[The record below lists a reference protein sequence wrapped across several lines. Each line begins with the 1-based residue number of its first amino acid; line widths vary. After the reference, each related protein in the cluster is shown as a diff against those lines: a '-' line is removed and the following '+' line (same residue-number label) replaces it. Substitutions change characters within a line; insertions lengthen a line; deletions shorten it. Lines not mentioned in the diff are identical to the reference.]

1 MSSFNDCES
10 AKRLLQ
16 ALDEG
21 KLDYLFQTAHVD
33 YAERDG
39 LAGTSTTLGLP
50 REDVIHLVAAI
61 RRAQGLTI
69 LAGAWGDYSA
79 WITISAGM
87 VQLLH
92 EIDVRADFDFA
103 SGSELPE
110 DEIRALQNHILIEEV
125 LPLGLTYEELSRA
138 NDLERT
144 HARSAARRMLAEGTE
159 PETDYERWVLQFFN
173 LMQRLPELAAEPL
186 TVQRLLELHAML
198 ALDKSQ
204 GGVLRTED
212 TVHDVGPGLSSH
224 EAGIPARRIMSE
236 MSAIAAYGTG
246 EQKPYVHP
254 MIKTLVYF
262 YWIRRI
268 QPFQVAN
275 ALFAR
280 LVIHIFEYQQGYPT
294 LPLTPLTRTAASEW
308 AVPPA
313 GGSEA
318 RYDATT
324 FVIKRLQLFLNA
336 YLEAERELA
345 DAKRRYQ
352 ALCARF
358 EPLNVNHRQAR
369 ILDEALAVPTKVFT
383 IKRHARL
390 RGLAYETARQDFTQL
405 VNAGYLEL
413 QKRGRLFE
421 FRLAQDAERKIATKL
436 GQGPLYLR

>member
-10 AKRLLQ
+10 AIRLLQ
-16 ALDEG
+16 ALDDG
-21 KLDYLFQTAHVD
+21 KLDYLFQTAHID

-39 LAGTSTTLGLP
+39 LAGTGLAVGLP
-50 REDVIHLVAAI
+50 REDVTHLVAAI
-61 RRAQGLTI
+61 RRAQGLAI
-69 LAGAWGDYSA
+69 LAGAWGDYTA
-79 WITISAGM
+79 WVTISAGM

-110 DEIRALQNHILIEEV
+110 DEIRALKNQILIEEV
-125 LPLGLTYEELSRA
+125 LPLGLTFEELSRA
-138 NDLERT
+138 NDLERM

-204 GGVLRTED
+204 GGVLRTDD
-212 TVHDVGPGLSSH
+212 TVYDDGIGLSAR
-224 EAGIPARRIMSE
+224 EVGAPAERIMSE
-236 MSAIAAYGTG
+236 MRAIAAYGTG
-246 EQKPYVHP
+246 EPKPYVHP
-254 MIKTLVYF
+254 MIKTIVYF
-262 YWIRRI
+262 YWIRRM
-268 QPFQVAN
+268 QPFQTAN

-294 LPLTPLTRTAASEW
+294 LPLTPLTRTAAGEW

-313 GGSEA
+313 GGEEE
-318 RYDATT
+318 RFDATT
-324 FVIKRLQLFLNA
+324 FVIKRLRLFLNA

-345 DAKRRYQ
+345 VATRRYQ
-352 ALCARF
+352 VLCARF

-369 ILDEALAVPTKVFT
+369 ILDEALALPTTVFT
-383 IKRHARL
+383 IKRHARS

-405 VNAGYLEL
+405 VNVGYLEL

-421 FRLAQDAERKIATKL
+421 FRLAQDAERKLATQL